1 MIKTQQ
7 QQKTPNCKG
16 QKKKPLPN
24 HARKAQEG
32 EDYRGRIREGRGVHS
47 PAYRAGE
54 HFDIQRGAAEFHL
67 EWKRSLIGVL
77 NQGHRLPIENRAQD
91 ERTYRRGEST
101 VNGDEKRSEGRAIE
115 RNRIFSVEEE
125 CDQSEG
131 EFLGWNEE

>member
-1 MIKTQQ
+1 M
-7 QQKTPNCKG
+7 
-16 QKKKPLPN
+16 
-24 HARKAQEG
+24 
-32 EDYRGRIREGRGVHS
+32 RGRHRRGRTIEGASERAEEFIRRSIELESTSISKEGLR
-47 PAYRAGE
+47 R
-54 HFDIQRGAAEFHL
+54 
-67 EWKRSLIGVL
+67 RSLIGVL